1 MIDYIIAHYQDFFA
15 IIGAVVTVATLVV
28 KLTPSQKDDAIL
40 AYVVKFLDYFST
52 VNPKK

>member
-1 MIDYIIAHYQDFFA
+1 MINYVIAHYQDFFA
-15 IIGAVVTVATLVV
+15 ILGGLVAVATLIV

-40 AYVVKFLDYFST
+40 GYVVKFLDYFST